1 MHKNNLEDRL
11 VVFAVRII
19 DLSESLP
26 TSYAGTH
33 LSKQICRSGTSPALN
48 YAEAQSAESRA
59 DFIHKIKIV
68 LKELR
73 ETSVCLKIIAL
84 KGYSPNK
91 SIAYL
96 QKENHELIS
105 IFMTSVKTA
114 MTNQLKNKQSKRA

>member
-1 MHKNNLEDRL
+1 MSKNNLEDRL
-11 VVFAVRII
+11 VVFAVQII

-26 TSYAGTH
+26 NTFAGNH
-33 LSKQICRSGTSPALN
+33 LGRQICRAGTSPALN

-73 ETSVCLKIIAL
+73 ETSVCIKIIAL
-84 KGYSPNK
+84 KGYASSN
-91 SIAYL
+91 SIEHQ

-105 IFMTSVKTA
+105 IFMASIKTA
-114 MTNQLKNKQSKRA
+114 IANRLKEKQSKRA